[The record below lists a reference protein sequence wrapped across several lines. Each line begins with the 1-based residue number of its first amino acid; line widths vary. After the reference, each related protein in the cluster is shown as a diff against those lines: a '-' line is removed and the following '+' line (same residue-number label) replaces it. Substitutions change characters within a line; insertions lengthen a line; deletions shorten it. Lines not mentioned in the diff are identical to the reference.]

1 VREAAWGNGSA
12 DKTDTA
18 PQVDFTSPKSTNAS
32 TKPATS
38 THSPV
43 PPDQPVPEIEP
54 HPSRVGRRLPGA
66 ASRPRREPA
75 ARRSPA
81 LTTFELGQDRPGGGV
96 DRLH

>member
-54 HPSRVGRRLPGA
+54 HPPRFDFRQLGPQVRLELQYALQCRRDEGRIKTQCR
-66 ASRPRREPA
+66 
-75 ARRSPA
+75 
-81 LTTFELGQDRPGGGV
+81 
-96 DRLH
+96 